1 MKFYCK
7 SILAIILL
15 VTLSPVK
22 GVPYRASNRE
32 ENTFYDHAGQDRYTI
47 PANVFTIGAF
57 HDFIQGLWKT
67 AMKEIYHGDFAAT
80 FRQDLKAIV
89 DPRWDAP
96 EEIKDFIGHLENTP
110 VRNNRMHHAEAAVTE
125 TSYRKSETDPILNDS
140 AHQNHGVL
148 HKLSNGL
155 GASAMTQ
162 ILNEPLRDHAPEV
175 IKDSIGYLENKP
187 VQNNR
192 MRADSSPQFSLS
204 FHALA
209 QLANLSHLKVDWW
222 DFLNSVANDPAS
234 YCKDLYERLD
244 DYMQK
249 KIHEFLS
256 SQIEL
261 IDEEIRISNQLQTY
275 TSHALDSI
283 RYDQLPA
290 ATVHGNVADG
300 LPTAVKLLLGD
311 EDDILLGD
319 DLSLGTFD
327 GMVDGDARMVDGD
340 DLSLGTVD
348 GISLGAK
355 LSLEA
360 VDDMVDGDD
369 LALGALDGISL
380 GHGPFGEGGS
390 HDTVYTF
397 MQPAGGG
404 RELCLETDLEYFE
417 ECSQFQEIDCL

>member
-1 MKFYCK
+1 MKVHFK
-7 SILAIILL
+7 SILAVILL

-22 GVPYRASNRE
+22 GVPYRASNRDE
-32 ENTFYDHAGQDRYTI
+32 ENTFFDHVDQDRYTI
-47 PANVFTIGAF
+47 PANVFTVGAF

-67 AMKEIYHGDFAAT
+67 AMKEIYHSDFAAT

-89 DPRWDAP
+89 DPSWDAP
-96 EEIKDFIGHLENTP
+96 EEIKNFIGHLENTP
-110 VRNNRMHHAEAAVTE
+110 VRNIKMHHAKDAVTKM
-125 TSYRKSETDPILNDS
+125 SDRKSETDPILNDI

-155 GASAMTQ
+155 GASVMTQ
-162 ILNEPLRDHAPEV
+162 ILNEPMRDYVPEV

-234 YCKDLYERLD
+234 YYRDLYVRLD

-249 KIHEFLS
+249 KIHGLLS

-261 IDEEIRISNQLQTY
+261 IDEEIQITNQLQTY
-275 TSHALDSI
+275 TSQALDSI
-283 RYDQLPA
+283 QYDQLPA
-290 ATVHGNVADG
+290 ATIQGNVPDG
-300 LPTAVKLLLGD
+300 LPMAVKLLMGD
-311 EDDILLGD
+311 EDDSLLGD

-327 GMVDGDARMVDGD
+327 VDGDARMVDGD

-348 GISLGAK
+348 GISW
-355 LSLEA
+355 LEA
-360 VDDMVDGDD
+360 VDGMVDGDD
-369 LALGALDGISL
+369 LALGALDVISL
-380 GHGPFGEGGS
+380 
-390 HDTVYTF
+390 D
-397 MQPAGGG
+397 A
-404 RELCLETDLEYFE
+404 
-417 ECSQFQEIDCL
+417 